1 MSLWGQCVCVCGG
14 GVHHILGG
22 NLKAQARSAPY
33 IAWLIFL
40 LHMSLEAT
48 LNQGQGSR
56 VSLTDSHHQR
66 VKSKGKPVSEA
77 GLTPAATN
85 PVLKFVPTAQRPQG
99 LFISPPFP
107 L

>member
-1 MSLWGQCVCVCGG
+1 
-14 GVHHILGG
+14 
-22 NLKAQARSAPY
+22 
-33 IAWLIFL
+33 
-40 LHMSLEAT
+40 MSLEAT
-48 LNQGQGSR
+48 LDQGQGSG
-56 VSLTDSHHQR
+56 VILTDSHHQR

-99 LFISPPFP
+99 LFISLLFP